1 MTAEIETIKVERVGL
16 YSLLVNLVL
25 VGLKMSLAALS
36 GSLALAADSAH
47 SLVDVFASLAVL
59 AGLSLSKR
67 KSKAFPY
74 GLYKV
79 ENVVSIVIALL
90 IFLAGYEIAREA
102 LLASERALVVNPWMV
117 GGVILTI
124 VIPLLFGQYEV
135 RVGRE
140 SNSPSLIADGRHFQT
155 DVFSSVAVL
164 VSIVGGYLGLTL
176 DRIAAGVIVLFI
188 LKAGWELLV
197 DGMRVLLDASLD
209 VETLAEVCRIIEAQ
223 PSVAEAKWI
232 TGRNSGR
239 YRFIE
244 AEIVLRTHDLE
255 KAHTVSR
262 QIEAKIHTQI
272 PHVDRVLIHY
282 EPPQRTHVRYALPLA
297 DTAGTLSPHLGEAPY
312 FALITLRAADGT
324 LERQET
330 VVNPHRDV
338 ERAKGLRVAEW
349 LVEQKVDVLI
359 FGSSLKGKGP
369 EYVFADAGVETA
381 IIQAHTVLEALQ
393 KHRQGS
399 GREVVLAGQEEA
411 ENYD

>member
-16 YSLLVNLVL
+16 YSLLVNLLLVL
-25 VGLKMSLAALS
+25 LKLGLATLS

-79 ENVVSIVIALL
+79 ENVVSIIIALL

-102 LLASERALVVNPWMV
+102 LLSSERALVVNPWLV

-124 VIPLLFGQYEV
+124 VIPLLFGQYEIG
-135 RVGRE
+135 VGRE

-164 VSIVGGYLGLTL
+164 VSIVAGYLGLTL

-209 VETLAEVCRIIEAQ
+209 VETLAEVLHIIEAQ
-223 PSVAEAKWI
+223 PSVTEVKWI

-239 YRFIE
+239 YRFLE
-244 AEIVLRTHDLE
+244 TEITLRIHDLE
-255 KAHTVSR
+255 KAHAISR
-262 QIEAKIHTQI
+262 QIEAQIHTQI

-282 EPPQRTHVRYALPLA
+282 EPPERTHIRYAVPLA
-297 DTAGTLSPHLGEAPY
+297 DTTGTISPHLGEAPY
-312 FALITLRAADGT
+312 FALVTLRVADGM
-324 LERQET
+324 LERQE
-330 VVNPHRDV
+330 VVANPHKDV

-349 LVEQKVDVLI
+349 LVEQKVDVVI
-359 FGSSLKGKGP
+359 VERSLKGKGP
-369 EYVFADAGVETA
+369 EYVFADAGVEVTTT
-381 IIQAHTVLEALQ
+381 QARTISDALQ
-393 KHRQGS
+393 RHQEGFGK
-399 GREVVLAGQEEA
+399 EAVLAG
-411 ENYD
+411 